1 VERTLLM
8 TGIGGQGIQLAA
20 QVLVRAAVAE
30 GRQVQL
36 FSSYGGMMR
45 GGNTDATIVVAD
57 RPVESPPTITD
68 AWSAIVMHHE
78 YWPSVRDRLSPHS
91 VVMLNSS
98 VFTGAVD
105 RSDLLV
111 VDVPATELAGQVGN
125 VMAATMVMAGAY
137 AAATGLVAVESLAET
152 VADALPPYRSQ
163 HRILNQN
170 AVRAGAA
177 AVARRVAAAWPIEPA
192 RP

>member
-1 VERTLLM
+1 M

-45 GGNTDATIVVAD
+45 GGNTDATIVVGD
-57 RPVESPPTITD
+57 GPIESPPTITD

-78 YWPSVRDRLSPHS
+78 YWPSVRANLDRRS
-91 VVMLNSS
+91 VVLLNSS
-98 VFTGAVD
+98 VFTGEID
-105 RSDLLV
+105 RSDLVV
-111 VDVPATELAGQVGN
+111 VDVPATELAVEVGN

-137 AAATGLVAVESLAET
+137 AAATGLVAVDSLVQAVAE
-152 VADALPPYRSQ
+152 ALPPYRSQ
-163 HRILNQN
+163 HRVLNEQ
-170 AVRAGAA
+170 AVRAGAS
-177 AVARRVAAAWPIEPA
+177 AVTGTVAPAWHPEPI